1 MEEAKVQYLIDL
13 GNTILA
19 CVQRQGEAE
28 RYIDTKLSE
37 VEERW
42 FNLVTQVCMWEG
54 GGVWGWGVCGRREG
68 VDGEMGVGEIHMY
81 MRAVLIQIV
90 VYTILCIFPRSP
102 LALPSLSPG

>member
-42 FNLVTQVCMWEG
+42 FNLVTQVCTCMWKEG
-54 GGVWGWGVCGRREG
+54 GCGWVGGVYVEGGR
-68 VDGEMGVGEIHMY
+68 VWMGRWVWEKGKC
-81 MRAVLIQIV
+81 
-90 VYTILCIFPRSP
+90 TCT
-102 LALPSLSPG
+102 

>member
-13 GNTILA
+13 GNSILA

-54 GGVWGWGVCGRREG
+54 GGVWE
-68 VDGEMGVGEIHMY
+68 
-81 MRAVLIQIV
+81 
-90 VYTILCIFPRSP
+90 
-102 LALPSLSPG
+102 